1 MRRARWITQALA
13 GVDSPRR
20 RTAGALALVAA
31 LVVAMVLAVRLHDTI
46 ARDREDVARN
56 RLVLDVARA
65 RVADDVTLA
74 RASVAAKS
82 DDLRAAIER
91 VFASHGLRY
100 AALDAQVSEGVLRVV
115 LEAAPFDVLVRALDA
130 LSREEGVR
138 VTDATLTARV
148 DRGTVRA
155 ELALAR

>member
-1 MRRARWITQALA
+1 MRWSRSITQALA

-20 RTAGALALVAA
+20 RRIGALALVAA

-46 ARDREDVARN
+46 ARERDDVARN

-65 RVADDVTLA
+65 RAAENVTLA
-74 RASVAAKS
+74 RASAAAKGG
-82 DDLRAAIER
+82 DLRTAIER

-100 AALDAQVSEGVLRVV
+100 AALAAQGSEGAQRVV

-148 DRGTVRA
+148 DPGTVRA

>member
-13 GVDSPRR
+13 GADSPRR

-31 LVVAMVLAVRLHDTI
+31 LVVAVVLAVRLHDTI
-46 ARDREDVARN
+46 AREREDVARN
-56 RLVLDVARA
+56 RLVLDVAHARA
-65 RVADDVTLA
+65 AENVTLA
-74 RASVAAKS
+74 RASAAAKS
-82 DDLRAAIER
+82 GDLRAAIER

-100 AALDAQVSEGVLRVV
+100 AALDAQGSEGVLRVV